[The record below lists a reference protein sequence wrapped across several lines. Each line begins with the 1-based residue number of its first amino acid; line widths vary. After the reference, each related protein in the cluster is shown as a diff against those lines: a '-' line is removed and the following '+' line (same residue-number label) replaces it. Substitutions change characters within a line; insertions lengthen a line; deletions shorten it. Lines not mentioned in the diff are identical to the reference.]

1 MTLRESI
8 NRKIRN
14 LKDAKTKIPVLVS
27 NNSKNFFLQSF
38 RNQGFTDNS
47 LEKWQKRDNRSR
59 RNSGRAILVDTGALR
74 RSIKVSQSSFNKIVI
89 TSNLPYAAVH
99 NYGLKAGRGR
109 GFKMPKRKFM
119 GNSKKLNQQNIDIIK
134 SELTKIFKA

>member
-14 LKDAKTKIPVLVS
+14 LKDAKRNIPFLVS

>member
-47 LEKWQKRDNRSR
+47 LEKWQKRDNRAR
-59 RNSGRAILVDTGALR
+59 RSSGRAILVDTGALR

>member
-14 LKDAKTKIPVLVS
+14 LKDAKRNIPVLVS

-59 RNSGRAILVDTGALR
+59 RSSGRAILVDTGTLR

>member
-14 LKDAKTKIPVLVS
+14 LKDAKRNIPVLVS

-59 RNSGRAILVDTGALR
+59 RSSGRAILVDTGALR

-119 GNSKKLNQQNIDIIK
+119 GNSKKLNQQNISIIK
-134 SELTKIFKA
+134 SELNKIFKA

>member
-14 LKDAKTKIPVLVS
+14 LKDAKRNIPVLVS

>member
-8 NRKIRN
+8 NRKIIN
-14 LKDAKTKIPVLVS
+14 FKDAKTKIPVLVS

-47 LEKWQKRDNRSR
+47 LEKWQKRDSRSR
-59 RNSGRAILVDTGALR
+59 RNTGRAILVDTGALR
-74 RSIKVSQSSFNKIVI
+74 RSIKVAQSSFNKIVI

-134 SELTKIFKA
+134 SELTKVFKA

>member
-14 LKDAKTKIPVLVS
+14 LKDAKRNIPFLVS

-59 RNSGRAILVDTGALR
+59 RSSGRAILVDTGALR

>member
-14 LKDAKTKIPVLVS
+14 LKDAKRNIPFLVS

-89 TSNLPYAAVH
+89 TSNLPYASVH

>member
-14 LKDAKTKIPVLVS
+14 LKDAKRKIPVLVS

-89 TSNLPYAAVH
+89 TSNLPYASVH

>member
-14 LKDAKTKIPVLVS
+14 LKDAKRNIPVLVS

-89 TSNLPYAAVH
+89 TSNLPYASVH

>member
-14 LKDAKTKIPVLVS
+14 LKDAKTKIPVLVY

-89 TSNLPYAAVH
+89 TSNLPYASVH

>member
-89 TSNLPYAAVH
+89 TSNLPYASVH

>member
-14 LKDAKTKIPVLVS
+14 LKDAKRNIPVLVS

-47 LEKWQKRDNRSR
+47 LEKWQKRDNSSR

-74 RSIKVSQSSFNKIVI
+74 RSIKVTQSSFNKIVI

-119 GNSKKLNQQNIDIIK
+119 GNSKKLNQQNISIIK
-134 SELTKIFKA
+134 SELNKIFKA

>member
-14 LKDAKTKIPVLVS
+14 LKDAKRKIPVLVS

>member
-14 LKDAKTKIPVLVS
+14 LKDAKRNIPVLVS

-59 RNSGRAILVDTGALR
+59 RSSGRAILVDTGTLR

-89 TSNLPYAAVH
+89 TSNLPYASVH
-99 NYGLKAGRGR
+99 NYGLKSGRGR

>member
-38 RNQGFTDNS
+38 RNQGFNDNS

-89 TSNLPYAAVH
+89 TSNLPYASVH

-109 GFKMPKRKFM
+109 GFKMP
-119 GNSKKLNQQNIDIIK
+119 
-134 SELTKIFKA
+134 

>member
-14 LKDAKTKIPVLVS
+14 LKDAKRNIPVLVS

-47 LEKWQKRDNRSR
+47 LEKWQKRDNSSR

-74 RSIKVSQSSFNKIVI
+74 RSIKVTQSSFNKIVI

>member
-47 LEKWQKRDNRSR
+47 LEKWQKRDNR
-59 RNSGRAILVDTGALR
+59 
-74 RSIKVSQSSFNKIVI
+74 
-89 TSNLPYAAVH
+89 
-99 NYGLKAGRGR
+99 
-109 GFKMPKRKFM
+109 
-119 GNSKKLNQQNIDIIK
+119 
-134 SELTKIFKA
+134 